1 MRKSSV
7 TTVVSVIVGVGLL
20 ALLAFALFS
29 PSGGRPQQ
37 GQPTPDFTL
46 VLFDGSEISPG
57 DLRGQIVVLN
67 FWASWCTPC
76 RREAPAL
83 QAVWETYEG
92 QGIVFLG
99 VSYKDA
105 EDASRAF
112 VEEFGITYPNGTDS
126 RGRIGRLYGVTG
138 VPETFI
144 IDAQGKVAWFHMGEV
159 EAGVLERQLAQMT
172 SR

>member
-7 TTVVSVIVGVGLL
+7 TTGVSVIVGVGLL
-20 ALLAFALFS
+20 ALLAFAFLS

-37 GQPTPDFTL
+37 GQPAPDFTL
-46 VLFDGSEISPG
+46 VSLDGFEISPS
-57 DLRGQIVVLN
+57 DLQGQVVVLN

-76 RREAPAL
+76 RQEAPAL
-83 QAVWETYEG
+83 QAVWETYKG
-92 QGIVFLG
+92 QGVVFLG

-112 VEEFGITYPNGTDS
+112 VEEFGITYPNGTDLG
-126 RGRIGRLYGVTG
+126 GRIGRLYGVTG

-144 IDAQGKVAWFHMGEV
+144 IDAQGKVAWFHMGELQ
-159 EAGVLERQLAQMT
+159 AGVLEQQLAQMI